1 VRQLFATMA
10 ALAVVLAF
18 GLAATSTALANAP
31 VSSPGH
37 ELSADRVPHPHHVFT
52 GNGGCVD
59 INAVLF
65 AAADEAGEEE
75 QRGLHRGANASSF
88 NPAGD
93 DLTRGPFHGPCLVD

>member
-18 GLAATSTALANAP
+18 GLTATSTVLANAP
-31 VSSPGH
+31 VNSPGH
-37 ELSADRVPHPHHVFT
+37 ELEDARGPHPHHVLT

-59 INAVLF
+59 IDAVFF

-93 DLTRGPFHGPCLVD
+93 DPARGPFHGPCP